1 MRGHASVRAGS
12 LNVPR
17 LFESRTNP
25 SRAVYDGVVNR
36 RTHARSAITLPT
48 RRFPPRGG
56 WTVDGLRAHCRVMPR
71 PTRRQEVP
79 LSPSSPSTPS
89 TGSIDALDRY
99 DRPNAS
105 TRSTRS
111 IDRIRSTSNDVI
123 DRSNAS
129 TGSTSIDAI
138 DAIERS
144 NAIERSDAIDGIDR
158 TRSIDGAPFPS
169 RRSRKRGRPTSERR
183 SIDLAIRTKEIGCLP

>member
-12 LNVPR
+12 LDVPR

-56 WTVDGLRAHCRVMPR
+56 WTVDGLRAHWRECRAR
-71 PTRRQEVP
+71 RRQVP

-105 TRSTRS
+105 TRSTRP
-111 IDRIRSTSNDVI
+111 IDRIRSTSIDVI

>member
-12 LNVPR
+12 LDVPR

-79 LSPSSPSTPS
+79 LSPSSPSTP
-89 TGSIDALDRY
+89 SIDALDRY